1 LSSVA
6 FSCQVNQTSVVGGT
20 APLNLLG
27 CSALEAAK
35 ATSAIHRRLLLGLAT
50 HIRLLLLHAREH
62 VRLLRRRSKG
72 VLLPSKAIVRWSL
85 LLWCSRVKCG
95 LPLVSVVVLALAVV
109 ELLLATCILPTELA
123 ILAVALLLCA
133 IVELGLEPASRGRLV
148 LLRRWCAER
157 ILSGHRLILT
167 HLHLLLHLSLALLL
181 LRIEATIHVFEGGVL
196 AI

>member
-1 LSSVA
+1 M
-6 FSCQVNQTSVVGGT
+6 
-20 APLNLLG
+20 
-27 CSALEAAK
+27 
-35 ATSAIHRRLLLGLAT
+35 
-50 HIRLLLLHAREH
+50 
-62 VRLLRRRSKG
+62 
-72 VLLPSKAIVRWSL
+72 

-123 ILAVALLLCA
+123 ILAVALLLLLLCA